1 MVHLNIIF
9 PKMNETWGHISYGV
23 TTHVYR
29 RETYYSVENYTK
41 SYLMG
46 KREKKIQIY
55 NINSRSGKKGS
66 LVYKNKFVS
75 SIGAWT

>member
-1 MVHLNIIF
+1 M
-9 PKMNETWGHISYGV
+9 WGHISYGV

-29 RETYYSVENYTK
+29 RETYYSIENYPK

-46 KREKKIQIY
+46 RRENKYRDTVLILEV
-55 NINSRSGKKGS
+55 GKKGS
-66 LVYKNKFVS
+66 LVYKNNFVS